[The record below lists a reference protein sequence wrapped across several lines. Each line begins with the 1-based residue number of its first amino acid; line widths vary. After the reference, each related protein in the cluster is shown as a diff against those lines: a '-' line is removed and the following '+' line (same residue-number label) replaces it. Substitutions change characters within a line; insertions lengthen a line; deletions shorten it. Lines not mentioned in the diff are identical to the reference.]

1 METTIYNSAKSRIE
15 TINIDITKKNSTWFD
30 DVTQAD
36 AVYRITDF
44 KGGLL
49 IKKNNYEYPVW
60 INDISR
66 ADVDHDR
73 RKAQKILRSLVEY

>member
-30 DVTQAD
+30 DVIQAD

-44 KGGLL
+44 NGGLL
-49 IKKNNYEYPVW
+49 ITKNNFEYPVW
-60 INDISR
+60 INDVSR
-66 ADVDHDR
+66 ADVDHDGQ
-73 RKAQKILRSLVEY
+73 KAQRILSSFVEH